1 MISVDYAV
9 RLLNLP
15 RYSELGNAAMKP
27 GLRGVSILLDAMG
40 NPERDFASVHVAG
53 TNGKGSV
60 ASMIAAIGQVAGYR
74 IGLYTSPHLLH
85 LSERIRLN
93 GSPVPADW
101 MQDALDRYGSLFD
114 HLQPSFFEA
123 MTALGF
129 LFFAES
135 SVDFAIVETGLGGRL
150 DATNILCPKLSV
162 ITQIDL
168 DHTQTLGNTLASI
181 TREKAGIIK
190 KKTPVI
196 AVTGR
201 DATQKII
208 QDVARRQHAPW
219 IEAGQVV
226 DNCLQTLAGVYE
238 LSSQDLRTRP
248 HHAQNALLAAR
259 SAEQLFPETR
269 HEPDLIQEGISR
281 FRELTGLRAR
291 LEVLRQTP
299 LTVLDV
305 AHNPAAI
312 AAALNY
318 MPSTGTVHLLLAL
331 MKDKDLSGVMQ
342 VLNARLSLKVYAC
355 DLALR
360 RALPAAR
367 LATTLRAHA
376 ISLAGTGSI
385 SAMWH
390 LAQEQ
395 ASNQDSILVCGSHML
410 AEAFLRSYL

>member
-1 MISVDYAV
+1 MSTDYAAL
-9 RLLNLP
+9 LLNLP

-27 GLRGVSILLDAMG
+27 GLRGVTHLLDAMG

-114 HLQPSFFEA
+114 RLQPSFFEA

-135 SVDFAIVETGLGGRL
+135 SVDFGIVETGLGGRL

-168 DHTQTLGNTLASI
+168 DHTQVLGNTLASI

-190 KKTPVI
+190 KKIPVI
-196 AVTGR
+196 AATGR
-201 DATQKII
+201 DTTQKII
-208 QDVARRQHAPW
+208 QTIARRQQAPW
-219 IEAGQVV
+219 IEAGQVTG
-226 DNCLQTLAGVYE
+226 NCLQTPARVYE
-238 LSSQDLRTRP
+238 LSSQNLQIGP

-259 SAEQLFPETR
+259 SAEQIFPETR
-269 HEPDLIQEGISR
+269 QKPDLIQKGISR
-281 FRELTGLRAR
+281 VRELTGLRAR
-291 LEVLRQTP
+291 LEIFRQTP

-305 AHNPAAI
+305 AHNPAAV

-318 MPSTGTVHLLLAL
+318 MPPTGTVHLLLAL
-331 MKDKDLSGVMQ
+331 MKDKDLSGIIQ
-342 VLNARLSLKVYAC
+342 VLNAHPSLKVYAC

-367 LATTLRAHA
+367 LATTLHAHA
-376 ISLAGTGSI
+376 IDLGGTGPI
-385 SAMWH
+385 SVMWP

>member
-1 MISVDYAV
+1 MISADYAV

-27 GLRGVSILLDAMG
+27 GLRGVSILLNAMG

-114 HLQPSFFEA
+114 RLQPSFFEA

-226 DNCLQTLAGVYE
+226 DNCLQTLAGV
-238 LSSQDLRTRP
+238 
-248 HHAQNALLAAR
+248 
-259 SAEQLFPETR
+259 
-269 HEPDLIQEGISR
+269 
-281 FRELTGLRAR
+281 
-291 LEVLRQTP
+291 
-299 LTVLDV
+299 
-305 AHNPAAI
+305 
-312 AAALNY
+312 
-318 MPSTGTVHLLLAL
+318 
-331 MKDKDLSGVMQ
+331 
-342 VLNARLSLKVYAC
+342 
-355 DLALR
+355 
-360 RALPAAR
+360 
-367 LATTLRAHA
+367 
-376 ISLAGTGSI
+376 
-385 SAMWH
+385 
-390 LAQEQ
+390 
-395 ASNQDSILVCGSHML
+395 
-410 AEAFLRSYL
+410 